1 MKERMMSIVWTGDLD
16 TGIEVIDNQHK
27 RIVDYINQ
35 LGAAIQ
41 QGDRAPVGRVLNELV
56 DYTVSHF
63 AFEESLQE
71 EAGYEL
77 AKPHK
82 GVHDRFIKRI
92 ALYQERYSAG
102 DDISSE
108 LHGMLSTWLVHHIKR
123 DDMAYVT
130 EVRANIQ
137 DIVSGKKQGIVDGWL
152 RRFFK

>member
-1 MKERMMSIVWTGDLD
+1 MRRW
-16 TGIEVIDNQHK
+16 
-27 RIVDYINQ
+27 
-35 LGAAIQ
+35 
-41 QGDRAPVGRVLNELV
+41 QGQASFP
-56 DYTVSHF
+56 YTVSHF

-71 EAGYEL
+71 EVGYAL

-102 DDISSE
+102 DDIARE

-130 EVRANIQ
+130 EVRANIL
-137 DIVSGKKQGIVDGWL
+137 DVLSDNKRKTVEGWL

>member
-1 MKERMMSIVWTGDLD
+1 MRIAWTADLD
-16 TGIEVIDNQHK
+16 TGIEVIDNQHR

-35 LGAAIQ
+35 LGDAIEQ
-41 QGDRAPVGRVLNELV
+41 LDRVPVGRVLNELV

-77 AKPHK
+77 AEPHK
-82 GVHDRFIKRI
+82 GVHDRFVKRVARYQDRHNAGEDI
-92 ALYQERYSAG
+92 AR
-102 DDISSE
+102 E

-137 DIVSGKKQGIVDGWL
+137 DIVSGKKQGKVDGWL